1 MSQQFLILL
10 NCFLFSNVESSPS
23 QALEVSGSESLKSDK
38 YYLTSALADGVLQQV
53 EVTSNC
59 SLYYKQIYYLCL
71 PLLDYVVCSPLAE
84 QRSSSFSLCSE
95 LSQSHYEEVFLSNL
109 HGVFPR
115 TLRHGEPQEGARGCQ
130 YFQVS

>member
-59 SLYYKQIYYLCL
+59 SLYHKQIYYLCL
-71 PLLDYVVCSPLAE
+71 PLLDCVVCSPLAE
-84 QRSSSFSLCSE
+84 QRSSSFSLCSG

-109 HGVFPR
+109 HGVFPW
-115 TLRHGEPQEGARGCQ
+115 TLGHGEPQEGARGCQ
-130 YFQVS
+130 YF